1 MADSDSP
8 ADAPKSAGGL
18 SPAEAPNSEGGPSP
32 AEARKSEGGHPR
44 LARSAGVFGLA
55 TIASRVLGLVRDQVL
70 AFYFGAGDAN
80 DAFRVASRIPNLVRD
95 LFAEGAMSAAFVPT
109 FTRELTLH
117 GRERAWRLA
126 SSVINALLTVTGI
139 IVIAGIVFAE
149 PLVRL
154 YAADFAEVP
163 GKLELTIYLTRIS
176 FPFLTMVAVAAALM
190 GMLNSLGHFF
200 VPALSPAM
208 FNVAVI
214 AMSLSLIPFAPQ
226 LGIADITIVA
236 IATLVGGLGQLLIQ
250 WPPLRREGF
259 RYRAVLDLK
268 DEGLHRVLLLMGPG
282 TIGMAATQI
291 NVFVN
296 TVLATGQGT
305 GAVSWLD
312 FAFRLMY
319 LPIGLFGVS
328 IATAAAPAISRMV
341 ATRDFAR
348 IRSTLANALGLMMFL
363 NVPATVGLFILARPI
378 VAVIFEH
385 GEFTAADTMATAAA
399 LQYYA
404 IGLVGYSIVRIISP
418 TFYALQR
425 SRVPVMA
432 SAGSV
437 VVNVILNLALV
448 RVMGY
453 RGLALGTSITAIVN
467 ATVQLA
473 LLRREIHGLEGSRI
487 AASLARIMA
496 ASAVMGA
503 VTWGSQ
509 TTLEHLMPGDS
520 LLLQIVRLLITISL
534 SLAALAVSAQVLR
547 IREFTE
553 ARDLIVGRVRRMAG

>member
-8 ADAPKSAGGL
+8 AEAHGSGGG
-18 SPAEAPNSEGGPSP
+18 A
-32 AEARKSEGGHPR
+32 PR

-55 TIASRVLGLVRDQVL
+55 TITSRILGLARDQVI

-109 FTRELTLH
+109 FTRLLAVE
-117 GRERAWRLA
+117 GRERSWRLA
-126 SSVINALLTVTGI
+126 SSVINALLIVTGA
-139 IVIAGIVFAE
+139 IVVLGVIFAE

-154 YAADFAEVP
+154 FASDFSDVP
-163 GKLELTIYLTRIS
+163 GKLELTIYLTRIV
-176 FPFLTMVAVAAALM
+176 FPFLSLVAVAAVLM

-200 VPALSPAM
+200 IPALSPAM

-214 AMSLSLIPFAPQ
+214 VMSLAFIPFAPS
-226 LGIADITIVA
+226 LGVQPITIVA
-236 IATLVGGLGQLLIQ
+236 IATLVGGVGQLAIQ

-259 RYRAVLDLK
+259 RHRLVLDVK

-296 TVLATGQGT
+296 TVLATGEGT

-328 IATAAAPAISRMV
+328 IATAATPAISRMV
-341 ATRDFAR
+341 AEQDFAR
-348 IRSTLANALGLMMFL
+348 IRSTLAHALGLMLLL
-363 NVPATVGLFILARPI
+363 NLPATIGLIVLARPI

-385 GEFTAADTMATAAA
+385 GNFTAADTIATAAA
-399 LQYYA
+399 LQLYA
-404 IGLVGYSIVRIISP
+404 IGLIGYSVVRIISP
-418 TFYALQR
+418 TFYAVGR
-425 SRVPVMA
+425 SRIPVMV

-437 VVNVILNLALV
+437 AVNVVLNVALV
-448 RVMGY
+448 RAMGY

-467 ATVQLA
+467 ASVQLV

-487 AASLARIMA
+487 AASLARVAA

-503 VTWGSQ
+503 VTWGVHMAMLDALPGS
-509 TTLEHLMPGDS
+509 TLT
-520 LLLQIVRLLITISL
+520 LQVLRLLVTIGV
-534 SLAALAVSAQVLR
+534 SLAALAGVAQLLR
-547 IREFTE
+547 IREFAE
-553 ARDLIVGRVRRMAG
+553 ARDLVLGRLKRMAG

>member
-1 MADSDSP
+1 MADSDSH
-8 ADAPKSAGGL
+8 AGAPR
-18 SPAEAPNSEGGPSP
+18 SEGGS
-32 AEARKSEGGHPR
+32 PR

-80 DAFRVASRIPNLVRD
+80 DAFRVASRIPNLIRD

-109 FTRELTLH
+109 FTRTLTLQ
-117 GRERAWRLA
+117 GRERAWQLA
-126 SSVINALLTVTGI
+126 SSVINALLIVTGA
-139 IVIAGIVFAE
+139 VVVAGMIFAE

-154 YAADFAEVP
+154 YASDFAAVP
-163 GKLELTIYLTRIS
+163 GKLELTIYLTRIV
-176 FPFLTMVAVAAALM
+176 FPFLTLVAVAAALM

-214 AMSLSLIPFAPQ
+214 VMSLALIPFAPS
-226 LGIADITIVA
+226 LGVEPITIVA
-236 IATLVGGLGQLLIQ
+236 IATLVGGLGQLVIQ

-259 RYRAVLDLK
+259 RYRAVLDVR

-328 IATAAAPAISRMV
+328 IATAATPAISRMV
-341 ATRDFAR
+341 ADQDFAR
-348 IRSTLANALGLMMFL
+348 IRSTLANALGLMLFL
-363 NVPATVGLFILARPI
+363 NVPATLGLIILAQPI
-378 VAVIFEH
+378 VAVIFER
-385 GEFTAADTMATAAA
+385 GEFTAADTAATAAA

-404 IGLVGYSIVRIISP
+404 IGLVGYSVVRIISP

-425 SRVPVMA
+425 SRVPVMV

-437 VVNVILNLALV
+437 LVNVALNLALV

-453 RGLALGTSITAIVN
+453 RGLALGTSITAIIN
-467 ATVQLA
+467 ASVQLF

-487 AASLARIMA
+487 AASLARVVA

-503 VTWGSQ
+503 VTWGAHAL
-509 TTLEHLMPGDS
+509 LEQLLPGTG
-520 LLLQIVRLLITISL
+520 LAIQILRLTATIAA
-534 SLAALAVSAQVLR
+534 SLAALAGAAQLPG
-547 IREFTE
+547 IEEFAE
-553 ARDLIVGRVRRMAG
+553 ARDLVIRRFRRIAG

>member
-8 ADAPKSAGGL
+8 A
-18 SPAEAPNSEGGPSP
+18 
-32 AEARKSEGGHPR
+32 EARRRQGGSPH
-44 LARSAGVFGLA
+44 LARSAGFFGLA
-55 TIASRVLGLVRDQVL
+55 TIASRILGLVRDQVL

-80 DAFRVASRIPNLVRD
+80 DAYRVASRIPNLVRD

-109 FTRELTLH
+109 FTRHLTLH

-126 SSVINALLTVTGI
+126 SSIISALIIVTG
-139 IVIAGIVFAE
+139 VLAAAGIVFAD

-154 YAADFAEVP
+154 FASDFAAVP
-163 GKLELTIYLTRIS
+163 GKLELTVHLTRLT
-176 FPFLTMVAVAAALM
+176 FPFLVMVAVAAALM

-208 FNVAVI
+208 FNVAIIVMSI
-214 AMSLSLIPFAPQ
+214 ALIPIAPS
-226 LGIADITIVA
+226 LGVAPITIVA
-236 IATLVGGLGQLLIQ
+236 LATLVGGVGQLAVQ
-250 WPPLRREGF
+250 WPPLAREGF
-259 RYRAVLDLK
+259 RYRPVLDLK

-296 TVLATGQGT
+296 TVLATSQGT

-328 IATAAAPAISRMV
+328 IATATAPAVSRMV
-341 ATRDFAR
+341 AEQDFAR
-348 IRSTLANALGLMMFL
+348 IRSTIADALGLMLFL
-363 NVPATVGLFILARPI
+363 NVPATIGLIVLAHPI

-385 GEFTAADTMATAAA
+385 GEFTAADTAATAAA
-399 LQYYA
+399 LQFYA
-404 IGLVGYSIVRIISP
+404 IGLVGYSVVRIVSP

-425 SRVPVMA
+425 SRVPVTVSIA
-432 SAGSV
+432 SV
-437 VVNVILNLALV
+437 VVNVVLNIALV

-467 ATVQLA
+467 ASVQLIM
-473 LLRREIHGLEGSRI
+473 LRREIHGLEGRRI
-487 AASLARIMA
+487 AASLLRVLVAGGL
-496 ASAVMGA
+496 MGA
-503 VTWGSQ
+503 VTWAAHAAS
-509 TTLEHLMPGDS
+509 LVALPGDGFAA
-520 LLLQIVRLLITISL
+520 QAVRLTATILISL
-534 SLAALAVSAQVLR
+534 ASLAAVAQLLH
-547 IREFTE
+547 IPEFAG
-553 ARDLIVGRVRRMAG
+553 ARDLVIRRFRRISG